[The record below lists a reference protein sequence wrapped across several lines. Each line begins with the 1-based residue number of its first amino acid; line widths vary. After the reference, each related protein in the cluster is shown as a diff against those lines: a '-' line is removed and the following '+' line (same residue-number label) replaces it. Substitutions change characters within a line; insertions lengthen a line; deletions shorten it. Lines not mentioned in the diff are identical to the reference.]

1 MTTVYVT
8 NKSSH
13 DFSSAKKFGKLVY
26 ITSGRL
32 NRFNVNNM
40 YRFAEEALEDSMEHD
55 YIVPCSLNILNSI
68 VCSLFA
74 YKHGRLNLLLFK
86 KGDYLERNL
95 VF

>member
-1 MTTVYVT
+1 MTVYVT

-13 DFSSAKKFGKLVY
+13 DFSNAERYGRLVF
-26 ITSGRL
+26 ITTGRL
-32 NRFNVNNM
+32 NRYNVNNM
-40 YRFAEEALEDSMEHD
+40 HRFAEEALKDSTKHD
-55 YIVPCSLNILNSI
+55 FIVPCSLNILNSI

-74 YKHGRLNLLLFK
+74 VKHGRLNLLLFK